1 MDLIKTHWPTR
12 YSEKSKRVFNRFLT
26 YLRFDLG
33 CTYQETFEM
42 FKTAVG
48 ITRWQFEDYMQEMGD
63 Y

>member
-12 YSEKSKRVFNRFLT
+12 YEEKSKRVFNVFLT

-33 CTYQETFEM
+33 CTFDDIYQMFES
-42 FKTAVG
+42 AVG
-48 ITRWQFEDYMQEMGD
+48 IARWQFEDYMQEMGD